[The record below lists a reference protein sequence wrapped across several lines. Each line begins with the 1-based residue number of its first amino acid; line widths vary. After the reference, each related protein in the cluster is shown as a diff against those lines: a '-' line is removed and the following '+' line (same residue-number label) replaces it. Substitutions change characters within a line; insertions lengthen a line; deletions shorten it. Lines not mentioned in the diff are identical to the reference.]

1 MKAELKLWLNVLTRN
16 ILDST
21 GLTSPNP
28 DQEDKRLIKEAELW
42 LKSPSF
48 YYICGLC
55 ELEADY
61 ILKLHDKIK
70 EEDKSQSERI
80 FSVFYNR
87 LARLKGIE
95 DDYIFN

>member
-28 DQEDKRLIKEAELW
+28 DQEDK
-42 LKSPSF
+42 
-48 YYICGLC
+48 
-55 ELEADY
+55 
-61 ILKLHDKIK
+61 
-70 EEDKSQSERI
+70 SQSERI